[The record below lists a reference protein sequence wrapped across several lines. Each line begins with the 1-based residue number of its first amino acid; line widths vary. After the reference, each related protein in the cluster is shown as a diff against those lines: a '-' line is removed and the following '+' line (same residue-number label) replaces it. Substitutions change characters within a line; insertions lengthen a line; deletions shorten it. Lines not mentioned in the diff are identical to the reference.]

1 MLFLGFLFNHF
12 TVYLKSETFSS
23 PIKGTTSLL
32 IIGLCVGLIPDWGE
46 TSTNANVT
54 TTAVMTLTTTLPAT
68 TAETVPYINSSLVL
82 ALQERV
88 HDLFEFNIILL
99 ISYRVYIL

>member
-1 MLFLGFLFNHF
+1 MDFYLAIF
-12 TVYLKSETFSS
+12 TVYLKSDLFSS
-23 PIKGTTSLL
+23 LIKGTTSLL

-88 HDLFEFNIILL
+88 HDLFKFYMIFYNL
-99 ISYRVYIL
+99 Y

>member
-1 MLFLGFLFNHF
+1 MIFYLTIL
-12 TVYLKSETFSS
+12 TVYLKSESFSS
-23 PIKGTTSLL
+23 LIKGTTSLL

-68 TAETVPYINSSLVL
+68 SAETIPYINSSLVL

-88 HDLFEFNIILL
+88 HDLFEFNIILT
-99 ISYRVYIL
+99 I